1 MTAACEAHT
10 EPRPRRELERARPRT
25 PVRGPP
31 NDGATGLPLQ
41 LPAPHRRADEPQ
53 SPRADRR
60 ADPRLRTAADD
71 LRPPASTPQRVHP
84 ADPPHPALRADQRGT
99 PTGRLLHQDLHAD
112 PQPIPRRTRPHTST
126 RDQRPITTRQ
136 LLASVRTRHRE
147 HNQSGRYRDLKVD
160 SFVNPSTT

>member
-60 ADPRLRTAADD
+60 ADPRLPAAADD

-84 ADPPHPALRADQRGT
+84 ADPPHPEPGVRWPYMQSPVTVPGGAAARQGRR
-99 PTGRLLHQDLHAD
+99 PT
-112 PQPIPRRTRPHTST
+112 SES
-126 RDQRPITTRQ
+126 
-136 LLASVRTRHRE
+136 ASDA
-147 HNQSGRYRDLKVD
+147 G
-160 SFVNPSTT
+160 